1 MSWVSEVVNRA
12 DPPFVINDS
21 KTPSGRA
28 HVGALR
34 GVLIHDSLYRSL
46 EASGN
51 RVVYTFGSDDYDAL
65 DELPHGLA
73 DYYRAYLGV
82 PLCNVP
88 APPGSSASD
97 VADHYISEFFDTFRK
112 LDVAAKTY
120 RMRDLYRSGQMDE
133 SIRKVLEGRSRIREI
148 YYEVNGS
155 VKPEDWHP
163 LQVVCPSCG
172 RIGTTLVTAFRNNLV
187 QFRCMTNLVKWAV
200 GCGKEGWISPF
211 EGNAKLPWK
220 IEWAARWAVLGV
232 TIEGAGKD
240 HTTRGGSR
248 DVANAVA
255 TEVLDVKPPLD
266 LPYEFFLVGGSKMSS
281 SKGIGVSAAEVAE
294 LLPAQL
300 LRFLLVR
307 TPPRRALNFSPD
319 LESIS
324 RLYSDYDRVLSGA
337 ESSAPP
343 NHLAEEQFLLTSV
356 RNVGPETSRVGK
368 VLPWDT
374 IVSLV
379 QLPHIDFWAR
389 ADERFDPPLTEAEK
403 RHLQRRVESARVWLE
418 RYADPAERI
427 EVNLSDPRRV
437 SNLTN
442 SQLAFL
448 SAAAQLLTVSSWDP
462 DEVQAALFDAARLTP
477 LDQAAA
483 FGALYL
489 TFLGKESGPRA
500 GNLLSFFDKDS
511 VIGRLRGSGEYS
523 RRALVEE
530 TGVPESEALARLS
543 RRDAEIEDVVLT
555 PEFLGDSRT
564 GEGGNEFVD
573 AVGVVNV
580 VTMTSKGRREIL
592 RVEVFR
598 VQGVG
603 STLEVERDYFQNCVA
618 EFSNAVLTQFDS
630 RAKLVQL
637 TDGSD

>member
-1 MSWVSEVVNRA
+1 MSWVSEIVNRA

-34 GVLIHDSLYRSL
+34 GVLIHDSLYRFL
-46 EASGN
+46 KASSN
-51 RVVYTFGSDDYDAL
+51 RVAYTFGSDDYDAL
-65 DELPHGLA
+65 DELPHGLE

-88 APPGSSASD
+88 APPGSPVSD
-97 VADHYISEFFDTFRK
+97 VADHYISEFFDIFQK

-133 SIRKVLEGRSRIREI
+133 PIQRVLENRSRIREI

-172 RIGTTLVTAFRNNLV
+172 KIGTTLVIAFRNNLV
-187 QFRCMTNLVKWAV
+187 QFRCMTNHVKWAV

-220 IEWAARWAVLGV
+220 IEWAARWSVLGV

-255 TEVLDVKPPLD
+255 TEILDVKPPLN

-281 SKGIGVSAAEVAE
+281 SKGIGVSAAEIAE
-294 LLPAQL
+294 LLPPHL

-307 TPPRRALNFSPD
+307 TPPRRTVNFSPD

-324 RLYSDYDRVLSGA
+324 RLYADYDRVLSSV
-337 ESSAPP
+337 ESSTPP
-343 NHLAEEQFLLTSV
+343 NRLAAEQLLLTSV
-356 RNVGPETSRVGK
+356 QNVGPETSRVGK
-368 VLPWDT
+368 MLPWDT

-379 QLPHIDFWAR
+379 QLPHLDFLVR
-389 ADERFDPPLTEAEK
+389 ANERFDPPLTEVEK
-403 RHLQRRVESARVWLE
+403 RHLQQRIQSARIWLE
-418 RYADPAERI
+418 QYADPGERI
-427 EVNLSDPRRV
+427 EINLSEPRRV
-437 SNLTN
+437 PNLTN

-448 SAAAQLLTVSSWDP
+448 SVAAQLLTVSNWDP

-477 LDQAAA
+477 LDHTAA
-483 FGALYL
+483 FSALYL
-489 TFLGKESGPRA
+489 TFLGKNSGPRA
-500 GNLLSFFDKDS
+500 GNLLSFFDKDL
-511 VIGRLRGSGEYS
+511 VIGVLRNSGEYS
-523 RRALVEE
+523 RRTLVEE
-530 TGVPESEALARLS
+530 TRVPEAEALARLA

-555 PEFLGDSRT
+555 PEFLGDSRAS
-564 GEGGNEFVD
+564 EGGNEFVD

-580 VTMTSKGRREIL
+580 VTTSSKGRREIL

-598 VQGVG
+598 VQGIG
-603 STLEVERDYFQNCVA
+603 STLEVEHDYFQNCVN
-618 EFSNAVLTQFDS
+618 EFSNAILTQFDS
-630 RAKLVQL
+630 RAKLI
-637 TDGSD
+637 SS